1 MDSREN
7 RKDRK
12 VKVRSKSSLRR
23 KRERRLVLMSI
34 IAFLVVI
41 IGIIIITIALK
52 NSPEKDKVPNPE
64 DPKVQLEWLISEV
77 DKKELDDYTDVTVEV
92 LEERYQDA
100 KAILEDPKCTKTEM
114 EEASINLL
122 LAMQDLQKLK

>member
-1 MDSREN
+1 
-7 RKDRK
+7 
-12 VKVRSKSSLRR
+12 
-23 KRERRLVLMSI
+23 MS
-34 IAFLVVI
+34 
-41 IGIIIITIALK
+41 
-52 NSPEKDKVPNPE
+52 NPE

-100 KAILEDPKCTKTEM
+100 KAILEDPKSTKTEM